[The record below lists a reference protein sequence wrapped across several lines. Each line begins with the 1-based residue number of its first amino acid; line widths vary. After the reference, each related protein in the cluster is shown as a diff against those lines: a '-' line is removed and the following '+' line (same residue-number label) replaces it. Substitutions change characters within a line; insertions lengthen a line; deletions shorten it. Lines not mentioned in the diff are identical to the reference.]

1 MIRKFKFSGA
11 LIGGGLTLLAL
22 AVFSVPC
29 QAGKAC
35 EWVSG
40 NWMLKCEPNLFS
52 TGCIG
57 LKNVAGTKVK
67 FSVNGGRSANEKRY
81 LEKDQLRNAD
91 FSGRMDIH
99 TCMVKKDGK
108 WTQIKCY
115 DAFDRKTNN
124 KSGGGC
130 GCAFFKCL

>member
-11 LIGGGLTLLAL
+11 LIWGGLTLLAL
-22 AVFSVPC
+22 AFFSVPC

-35 EWVSG
+35 EWAEG
-40 NWMLKCEPNLFS
+40 GWFLRCRANWFS

-57 LKNVAGTKVK
+57 LKNVAGTEVK
-67 FSVNGGRSANEKRY
+67 FLVNGDGDSNKKRSLGKNK
-81 LEKDQLRNAD
+81 QRNAD
-91 FSGRMDIH
+91 FKGGMDIH
-99 TCMVKKDGK
+99 TCKVKKGGK
-108 WTQIKCY
+108 WTKIYCY
-115 DAFDRKTNN
+115 DAFDRQRNN